1 MTKKKEKNSKKIKQS
16 STYIATKER
25 KEINAES
32 IIEGKRRLDGIIK
45 GVRNITNPYLVRN
58 KYKPFRED
66 ALQIENKKEIITVPV
81 VLDLLTMRSQYF
93 NDLFSSIREDSN
105 VRDEF
110 ITPGELNAVLAY
122 ISFRKKDS

>member
-16 STYIATKER
+16 STVSKER

-32 IIEGKRRLDGIIK
+32 IIEGKGCLDGIIK

-58 KYKPFRED
+58 KCKPFRED
-66 ALQIENKKEIITVPV
+66 ALQIENKKEIITIPV

-105 VRDEF
+105 VSDEF
-110 ITPGELNAVLAY
+110 VTPLELNAVLAY
-122 ISFRKKDS
+122 ILLRKKDS

>member
-16 STYIATKER
+16 STIVTKER

-32 IIEGKRRLDGIIK
+32 IIEGKGCLDGIIK

-66 ALQIENKKEIITVPV
+66 ALKIENKKEIITVPV

-110 ITPGELNAVLAY
+110 VTPLELNAVLAY
-122 ISFRKKDS
+122 ILLRKKDS

>member
-1 MTKKKEKNSKKIKQS
+1 MTKKKEKNSKKIKQ
-16 STYIATKER
+16 TYTVSKER

-32 IIEGKRRLDGIIK
+32 IIEGKGCLDVTIIK
-45 GVRNITNPYLVRN
+45 GVRNIPNPYLVRN
-58 KYKPFRED
+58 KCKPFRED

-105 VRDEF
+105 VSDEF
-110 ITPGELNAVLAY
+110 ITPLELNAVLAY
-122 ISFRKKDS
+122 ISLRKKDS